1 MERITSRKNPLIVE
15 IAKLKDK
22 KHRTKSGLF
31 FFEGRKLFLEA
42 LATGIVP
49 VYLFVR
55 EDTALPEVAL
65 PSTTRVYEVTAEVY
79 EKLSEEKSPQGIIC
93 VAKHLD
99 NLHDRYIIYSSVF
112 SGERIFLVSHMQD
125 PGNLGTVIRTANA
138 LGCDRILLSDDC
150 ADLYHPRTLRASMG
164 ALFRQ
169 RITVASDIP
178 ATIAELRRGGYQV
191 YAAALREDAACLQAL
206 SVSARTAFLI
216 GNEGQGLTDA
226 EISAC
231 DGATIIPM
239 VPGAES
245 LNAAAA
251 AAILLWE
258 SAKHTS

>member
-15 IAKLKDK
+15 MAKLKDK
-22 KHRTKSGLF
+22 KHRRGSGLF

-42 LATGIVP
+42 IANGICP

-55 EDTALPEVAL
+55 EDTTLPDVAL
-65 PSTTRVYEVTAEVY
+65 PSTTRVYSVTTEVY

-125 PGNLGTVIRTANA
+125 PGNLGTVLRTANA
-138 LGCDRILLSDDC
+138 LGCDRIILSEDS
-150 ADLYHPRTLRASMG
+150 ADLYHPRTVRASMG

-169 RITVASDIP
+169 RVAVVSDLP
-178 ATIAELRRGGYQV
+178 ATITALRQGGYQV
-191 YAAALREDAACLQAL
+191 YAAALKEDAVGLQTL
-206 SVSARTAFLI
+206 SVTANTAFLI

-226 EISAC
+226 EIAAC

-239 VPGAES
+239 TPGAES

-258 SAKHTS
+258 SAKHTF